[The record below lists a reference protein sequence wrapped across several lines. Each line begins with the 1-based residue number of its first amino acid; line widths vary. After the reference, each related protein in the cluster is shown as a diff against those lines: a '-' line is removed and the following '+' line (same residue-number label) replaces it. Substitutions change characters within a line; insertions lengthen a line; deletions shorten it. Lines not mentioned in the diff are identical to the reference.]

1 MIQKA
6 LEGEGELPEGISKP
20 VEEIAE
26 LVEETIFKK
35 FKETNPKYKNQI
47 RSRVFNLKVYKN
59 LISFQ
64 CTSVITNVLFAHINR
79 KSRTEST
86 KNVNLKL

>member
-47 RSRVFNLKVYKN
+47 RSRVFNLKVYK
-59 LISFQ
+59 LLQ
-64 CTSVITNVLFAHINR
+64 CTSVIMNVLVAHINR
-79 KSRTEST
+79 KTRTKGCKFE
-86 KNVNLKL
+86 L